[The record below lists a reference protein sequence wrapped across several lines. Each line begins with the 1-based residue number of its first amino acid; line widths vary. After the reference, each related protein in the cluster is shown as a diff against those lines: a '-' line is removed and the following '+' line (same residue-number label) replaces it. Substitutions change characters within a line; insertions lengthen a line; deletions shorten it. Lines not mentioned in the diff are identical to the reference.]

1 MSNIAGKSYAMN
13 VITPITGWAYYLNRL
28 KFAAVQFSVSR
39 HLGTAGFL
47 GKLVPRRLTEIIFSR
62 LDGLLTLSLIH
73 YARWTIIKE
82 FPHLD
87 PSQPRENLKYHYML
101 FFSNFNGSWTQYV
114 DSFHMSIPSGLDL
127 LWYKNIR
134 YPNSVPLQPFHNYIT
149 FNQIWTNH
157 YHNAYPMASS
167 NDIKGAQE
175 LKDALTDFMRAS
187 DQDDPK
193 AFQKRYEK
201 LLLDQ
206 QRNLG
211 LLEPTP
217 IVSLSAD
224 AVMERGI
231 SHGK

>member
-13 VITPITGWAYYLNRL
+13 VITPLTGWVYYLNRL

-39 HLGTAGFL
+39 RLGTVGFF
-47 GKLVPRRLTEIIFSR
+47 GKLVPLALTNLVYNR

-73 YARWTIIKE
+73 YARWAVIKE

-87 PSQPRENLKYHYML
+87 SRQPRENLKYHYML

-114 DSFHMSIPSGLDL
+114 DSFHMSIPTGLDL
-127 LWYKNIR
+127 LWYKNVR
-134 YPNSVPLQPFHNYIT
+134 YPNSVPLQPFHKYIT
-149 FNQIWTNH
+149 YNQIWTNH
-157 YHNAYPMASS
+157 YYNAYPMAAS

-175 LKDALTDFMRAS
+175 LTDALTDFISAS
-187 DQDDPK
+187 AGDEPE
-193 AFQKRYEK
+193 AFQKRYES

-217 IVSLSAD
+217 IVSLSAN
-224 AVMERGI
+224 AVKERG
-231 SHGK
+231 

>member
-1 MSNIAGKSYAMN
+1 VSNIAGKAYAMN
-13 VITPITGWAYYLNRL
+13 VITPLRWYTTWLNKLIFLAAL
-28 KFAAVQFSVSR
+28 KIPSTLS
-39 HLGTAGFL
+39 
-47 GKLVPRRLTEIIFSR
+47 
-62 LDGLLTLSLIH
+62 GLITLSLIH
-73 YARWTIIKE
+73 YARWTIIGRRQ
-82 FPHLD
+82 FPHLH
-87 PSQPRENLKYHYML
+87 PSQPKESLKYSYML
-101 FFSNFNGSWTQYV
+101 FFSNFNGSWVQYV

-127 LWYKNIR
+127 LWFKNVK

-157 YHNAYPMASS
+157 YYNAYPMAAS

-175 LKDALTDFMRAS
+175 LNDALAVFISAS
-187 DQDDPK
+187 GQDDPK

-224 AVMERGI
+224 AVMQRGH

>member
-13 VITPITGWAYYLNRL
+13 VITPISGWVYYINRM
-28 KFAAVQFSVSR
+28 KFAAVQFSISKR
-39 HLGTAGFL
+39 LGNVGFF
-47 GKLVPRRLTEIIFSR
+47 GKLVPTLVTDFIYNK
-62 LDGLLTLSLIH
+62 LKGLLTLSLIH

-82 FPHLD
+82 FPHLE

-127 LWYKNIR
+127 LWNKNIK
-134 YPNSVPLQPFHNYIT
+134 YPNSIPLQPFHNYIT

-157 YHNAYPMASS
+157 YYNAYPMAAS

-175 LKDALTDFMRAS
+175 LKDALASFISAS
-187 DQDDPK
+187 DDDDAE

-211 LLEPTP
+211 LMEPTP

-224 AVMERGI
+224 AVMERGAG
-231 SHGK
+231 HGK